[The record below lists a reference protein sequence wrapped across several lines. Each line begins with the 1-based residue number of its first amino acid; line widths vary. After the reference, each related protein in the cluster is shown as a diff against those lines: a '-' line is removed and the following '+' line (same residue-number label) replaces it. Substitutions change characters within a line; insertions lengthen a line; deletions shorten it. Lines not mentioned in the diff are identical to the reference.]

1 MLRLLAVVC
10 GAVSA
15 KCIYDALPP
24 SVQVI
29 AVWNASLCASVA
41 DGCFVNRSCAELPKP
56 QHEYQAVGDYSDCK
70 KMPFRINGADKPVDW
85 TMFVA
90 PRTTNLTNLILTH
103 FPQVEFSPTFQW
115 PQRLANLTISHID
128 NMTWPKSSQVPQLI
142 ELNIDKHAVPITS
155 FPASV
160 KSLSYT
166 SSNLTSFPSELPP
179 GLTSLVLDGNP
190 ITSVPPLPPTLTSLS
205 IASTAITSLENLDFS
220 NLTFL
225 DISSTPLKT
234 IKNVIFTSKMVTLNL
249 TNVTLDNWSIDLGT
263 FYFINRNDVPTLGA
277 SQSLANLPVTL
288 VLDDFTCQDR
298 ASWDIPKAVCRTKF
312 PNCTVCVGYDPN
324 QKKKVWQLA
333 FYFALDFLS
342 GIAGDTYSTLTDDPD
357 LDLKRLA
364 IYRVQ
369 EKELQL
375 EKLLG
380 AGAFANVWLGTFC
393 GDSVAVKTLQEHHV
407 GLDHVQSFV
416 DEIQLM
422 GGFNSPSVV
431 RLIGVAWTRPSDLK
445 CIMEYMD
452 CGDLRD
458 YLVRNRPETFPWSDK
473 LTHVYNI
480 VEGLVYLHSLDIIH
494 RDIKSRN
501 ILLDSTKGTKLT
513 DFGISKEDIQATM
526 TVGVGTFRWMAPE
539 VIQSQNYT
547 TAADIYS
554 FGVVLSEFSTHHLP
568 YEDLT
573 NPSNGQ
579 PMGDTSI
586 MVKVV
591 AGELQ
596 PTFTSD
602 CPEWIHDLAR
612 QCIALDPKDRPT
624 AAQVAHRILSKL
636 GRPSHTGVFV

>member
-324 QKKKVWQLA
+324 QKKKV
-333 FYFALDFLS
+333 
-342 GIAGDTYSTLTDDPD
+342 
-357 LDLKRLA
+357 
-364 IYRVQ
+364 
-369 EKELQL
+369 
-375 EKLLG
+375 
-380 AGAFANVWLGTFC
+380 
-393 GDSVAVKTLQEHHV
+393 
-407 GLDHVQSFV
+407 
-416 DEIQLM
+416 
-422 GGFNSPSVV
+422 
-431 RLIGVAWTRPSDLK
+431 
-445 CIMEYMD
+445 
-452 CGDLRD
+452 
-458 YLVRNRPETFPWSDK
+458 
-473 LTHVYNI
+473 
-480 VEGLVYLHSLDIIH
+480 
-494 RDIKSRN
+494 
-501 ILLDSTKGTKLT
+501 
-513 DFGISKEDIQATM
+513 
-526 TVGVGTFRWMAPE
+526 
-539 VIQSQNYT
+539 NYT
-547 TAADIYS
+547 YII
-554 FGVVLSEFSTHHLP
+554 V
-568 YEDLT
+568 
-573 NPSNGQ
+573 
-579 PMGDTSI
+579 
-586 MVKVV
+586 
-591 AGELQ
+591 
-596 PTFTSD
+596 
-602 CPEWIHDLAR
+602 
-612 QCIALDPKDRPT
+612 DRPT